1 MIYFLRRLP
10 TPQSQEHGIRRHQP
24 GYHLDATNR
33 PRISHLRSTASP
45 RIRKPTLTIPLCL
58 TELSGL
64 PCHALPCLSPSILF
78 KLPTYGT
85 GKSYKLACK
94 PTTEPSCLG
103 PPMGR
108 WMACVVS
115 EVVIGDPEGFCR
127 CCCCVAC
134 IEASREF
141 PRGRT
146 RKDGRAGTQEGGVRQ
161 RGIYGAQT
169 APGPGRICLSR
180 IQGPS

>member
-1 MIYFLRRLP
+1 MRFSKCSDFGVPRVLADGRFLMP
-10 TPQSQEHGIRRHQP
+10 PAFV
-24 GYHLDATNR
+24 DATNR

-45 RIRKPTLTIPLCL
+45 RIRKPTLTTPLCL

-64 PCHALPCLSPSILF
+64 PCHALPCLSPQS
-78 KLPTYGT
+78 
-85 GKSYKLACK
+85 SS
-94 PTTEPSCLG
+94 SCLHTARVNLANSHAS
-103 PPMGR
+103 PRPSRAVSAHR
-108 WMACVVS
+108 WVDGMACVVS

-127 CCCCVAC
+127 CCCVAC

-161 RGIYGAQT
+161 RGIYRAQT
-169 APGPGRICLSR
+169 APGPGSICLSG